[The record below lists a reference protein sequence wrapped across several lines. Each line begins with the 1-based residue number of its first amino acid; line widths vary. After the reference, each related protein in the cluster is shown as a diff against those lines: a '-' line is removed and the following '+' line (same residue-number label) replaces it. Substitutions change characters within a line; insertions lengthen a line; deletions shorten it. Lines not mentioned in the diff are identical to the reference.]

1 MTTDSMIT
9 LIGTV
14 VTLGGAG
21 ITIWQSKEARNYKNQ
36 LKFDVRKINLTN
48 VSERLKRAQDEIRRL
63 PTSLQ
68 GIQRGTKPS
77 DLIHKTK
84 EYFDIA
90 LGTLDAKGPDA
101 DIRQLLV
108 EAQKKLNSYET
119 GWHSGTPNPQ
129 DVHDLQAKI
138 QDAISA
144 MNSTIYKMEG
154 KA

>member
-108 EAQKKLNSYET
+108 EAQKNLTLTKQV
-119 GWHSGTPNPQ
+119 GTPNPQ

>member
-1 MTTDSMIT
+1 ILTLVGKWEYPLTTDSMIT

-108 EAQKKLNSYET
+108 EAQKNLTLTKQV
-119 GWHSGTPNPQ
+119 GIQ
-129 DVHDLQAKI
+129 ALQTRK
-138 QDAISA
+138 
-144 MNSTIYKMEG
+144 MFMIYKQRFKMRYLR
-154 KA
+154 